1 VAIITFPGE
10 ECWASPRW
18 AFARLARSTSMFLND
33 PRDLEALEGAV
44 TRDRL
49 SFLLLEPAQAT
60 RLALALRQG
69 ASWLREELIAEN
81 SGDESDEELALSLT
95 PLSTQL
101 GLMLA
106 NQRRAARA
114 QAEPAPAQPL
124 KGAQRA

>member
-1 VAIITFPGE
+1 
-10 ECWASPRW
+10 
-18 AFARLARSTSMFLND
+18 MFLSD
-33 PRDLEALEGAV
+33 ARDLEVLEGAL

-49 SFLLLEPAQAT
+49 NLPMLDPALAT

-114 QAEPAPAQPL
+114 QVTTSET
-124 KGAQRA
+124 KGLTRTYR